1 MDELSFLV
9 DDSSVPMLSF
19 SLFDDFPERLYVSS
33 ESWRIR
39 VRRRL
44 QLLSSSSN
52 SNTLTWIQSRAFR
65 SADKDGKML
74 VLLPRSLNGIL
85 LLDHSS
91 FSWNAR
97 VSFEDGAL
105 KVYSTRRIPRNEEI
119 TINYVSDYH
128 SFYIPTWRLFMNY
141 GFFPD
146 DVNSSSISVRFEWDE
161 VSVRC
166 VGLLNSSYSSNTC
179 SDDGGLDVTI
189 QGVMP
194 SSMMELRLR
203 TMMDETRRDRVLNGL
218 YADRQSELRAT
229 KCLLN
234 VLRGY
239 DDRVTLAVEEEEEE
253 SVLSSAALKLMRME
267 RDVIVKYRNVLEGVW
282 KRVRRS
288 GLL

>member
-161 VSVRC
+161 VSVCC

-179 SDDGGLDVTI
+179 SDDDGLDVT
-189 QGVMP
+189 
-194 SSMMELRLR
+194 MEILSLRISQFLQQIFICCVSYLKEAQR
-203 TMMDETRRDRVLNGL
+203 SNYSYF
-218 YADRQSELRAT
+218 YAHKNLHKIYEY
-229 KCLLN
+229 K
-234 VLRGY
+234 
-239 DDRVTLAVEEEEEE
+239 
-253 SVLSSAALKLMRME
+253 
-267 RDVIVKYRNVLEGVW
+267 
-282 KRVRRS
+282 
-288 GLL
+288 